1 MELFFFF
8 FFVSVFTV
16 VSATLSYFC
25 PSFSKGS
32 LVRLSW
38 GVARPEV
45 TNGVQAEAF
54 MSQLETWQFF
64 NKRGG
69 EGGGVVQS
77 RENAWIC
84 NFTRISMFISTL
96 KVSQV
101 LTSARLCPMVWKIRA
116 SWGTWCYVFLCK
128 VKNLLARE
136 SWEKRTCCCQPKM
149 YATFFHTNLVFF
161 KRFFLKIHWS
171 WMQLH
176 SAPPKKGNGFKVGKP

>member
-1 MELFFFF
+1 MA
-8 FFVSVFTV
+8 SRQRP
-16 VSATLSYFC
+16 SC
-25 PSFSKGS
+25 PSWKHG
-32 LVRLSW
+32 
-38 GVARPEV
+38 
-45 TNGVQAEAF
+45 N
-54 MSQLETWQFF
+54 FF
-64 NKRGG
+64 HKRGG

-161 KRFFLKIHWS
+161 KRFFFWKFIGVGCNCIPLPPRKAMAS
-171 WMQLH
+171 K
-176 SAPPKKGNGFKVGKP
+176 SASPKFQHKASRYEA